1 MNNQFI
7 EIRGC
12 SSEEE
17 LLNVIEV
24 CDAAF
29 PKTTKEYFERH
40 LLEDK
45 TLGLSDTRV
54 LLKEGKIVSSV
65 QLFPRII
72 STSSG
77 ALRFGGIGNVA
88 TLPSERRNGYAGL
101 LLNDA
106 LDYLKTQG
114 IPLSILTT
122 HINSYYEKFGF
133 ETVRRTIA
141 RIESITGKAFN
152 DIRKF
157 EKEKDLR
164 DVANLY
170 NEFNINK
177 TGGLV
182 RDEKYWRSQIDFSGE
197 DKDLF
202 LVYEQDGELKGFVR
216 GKRKENY
223 IELLEYAFKGAHKTA
238 LTKLIESMAYIT
250 GLNELELFLTKKEEG
265 YLDPGFSYKLKDEN
279 DLMICFLDSKIND
292 DIKNELISS
301 RNLNF
306 WQSDFF

>member
-141 RIESITGKAFN
+141 RIESITGKAYN

-157 EKEKDLR
+157 EIEKDLR

-177 TGGLV
+177 SGALV
-182 RDEKYWRSQIDFSGE
+182 
-197 DKDLF
+197 
-202 LVYEQDGELKGFVR
+202 
-216 GKRKENY
+216 
-223 IELLEYAFKGAHKTA
+223 
-238 LTKLIESMAYIT
+238 
-250 GLNELELFLTKKEEG
+250 
-265 YLDPGFSYKLKDEN
+265 
-279 DLMICFLDSKIND
+279 
-292 DIKNELISS
+292 
-301 RNLNF
+301 
-306 WQSDFF
+306 